1 MEPDSQGDF
10 SNSDTGRGGGLSM
23 FWRLRMFWRK
33 RSLDDFDDEIR
44 AHLAI
49 EADELRAR
57 AEPLHDVEA
66 EARRAFGN
74 TTAIKEA
81 VYEYGRLRLLD
92 EASRDIRFALRLF
105 WRRPAF
111 SAAVT
116 LTLAIGIG
124 STLAIFSIINAVL
137 LQPLPYEQPD
147 RLAMLWSADTEHGLL
162 EGRVSLLN
170 FIDWK
175 QRSRSFENMTV
186 FIGQTFILST
196 DGGTRERMRSARVDE
211 SFFPLLGVRPLLGR
225 VFSAD
230 EQKRGSSVVV
240 ISNRTWRDRLGGS
253 SNVLGSELI
262 MDGRKSRI
270 IGVMPS
276 TFRYPFPDTDVWQ
289 PVRAHLYWARDRLA
303 PRSDSNWYVLGRIR
317 HNVSWTQ
324 AQAEMSGIAR
334 QLQAEYPGS
343 KTEPAIRVVPL
354 DEQTSGKLRLPL
366 AVLFS
371 SVVLMLLIACLNVAN
386 LLLARGS
393 AREQEFSMRRALGA
407 SRGKV
412 ALQLLIESLVLSSA
426 GAVFGLMLAA
436 VAVKALVAFG
446 PGDVP
451 RLQEARIDGVAISFT
466 LGLALL
472 SAILSG
478 LWPALKT
485 AAAPARSR
493 QWTTIS
499 NRTFRNAFVVG
510 EFAIALVLLAGA
522 GLLVRSFVRVQGVD
536 PGFRPENLLMMRI
549 DLHVGRTSAQ
559 RIAYFRQVIERV
571 SALPG
576 VRSAAA
582 VDGFLRSDP
591 EPAIEVQGRSP
602 QQPGP
607 SDDVIAGPF
616 FQTAGIALKRG
627 RYFSDADSAGSPPV
641 AIINEKMAKS
651 YWPNEDPIGKQ
662 FRFSERPSRPWLTI
676 VGVAGDMRR
685 QGLEREP
692 IPQVFRP
699 DAQDSEDM
707 LEIIVRTVNDAA
719 PMAEEVRKEIASL
732 DRNVAKFEVSTVVKR
747 LGEQTQ
753 QRRFQ
758 TSLISLFSVI
768 SLLLSALG
776 VYGLMQY
783 MVTQRRHEIG
793 VRMALGAD
801 RGSVLALVVRQGII
815 LAGSGIAIGICFA
828 LGFARALGSLLY
840 EVTPT
845 DPFTFATATLILLG
859 VAALACW
866 LPAHDATRI
875 DPVLALRQD

>member
-1 MEPDSQGDF
+1 
-10 SNSDTGRGGGLSM
+10 M

-33 RSLDDFDDEIR
+33 RSFDDFDDEIK

-57 AEPLHDVEA
+57 AEPSHDVEA
-66 EARRAFGN
+66 QARRAFGN

-92 EASRDIRFALRLF
+92 EVARDTRHALRLF
-105 WRRPAF
+105 WRCPAF
-111 SAAVT
+111 SAVVT
-116 LTLAIGIG
+116 LMLAVGIG
-124 STLAIFSIINAVL
+124 STLAIFSMINAVL
-137 LQPLPYEQPD
+137 LRPLPYQQPD
-147 RLAMLWSADTEHGLL
+147 RLAVLWSADIAHGLL

-175 QRSRSFENMTV
+175 QRSRSFEKMTV
-186 FIGQTFILST
+186 FIGQTFLLST

-211 SFFPLLGVRPLLGR
+211 SFFPLLGVQPLLGR

-230 EQKRGSSVVV
+230 EEKSGASVVV
-240 ISNRTWRDRLGGS
+240 ISNRTWRARFAAS
-253 SNVLGSELI
+253 ANVLGSELI

-270 IGVMPS
+270 IGVMPP
-276 TFRYPFPDTDVWQ
+276 TFRYPFPDTEVWQ
-289 PVRAHLYWARDRLA
+289 PVTAHPYWARDRLA
-303 PRSDSNWYVLGRIR
+303 PRSDSIWYVLGRLR
-317 HNVSWTQ
+317 HDVSWTQ
-324 AQAEMSGIAR
+324 ARAEMSATAR
-334 QLQAEYPGS
+334 QLQAEYPAS
-343 KTEPAIRVVPL
+343 KIEPEIRVVPL

-407 SRGKV
+407 SRRRV

-426 GAVFGLMLAA
+426 GGLFGLLLAA
-436 VAVKALVAFG
+436 VAVKALVAVG

-451 RLQEARIDGVAISFT
+451 RLQEARIDGVSILFT
-466 LGLALL
+466 LGLTLL
-472 SAILSG
+472 SAIVSG
-478 LWPALKT
+478 LWPALKN

-499 NRTFRNAFVVG
+499 NRVFRNAFVVG

-522 GLLVRSFVRVQGVD
+522 GLLVRSFLRLQGVD
-536 PGFRPENLLMMRI
+536 PGFRPENLLIMRI

-559 RIAYFRQVIERV
+559 QIAYFRQVIERL

-591 EPAIEVQGRSP
+591 EPAIEVKGRSP

-616 FQTAGIALKRG
+616 FQTAGIALKKG
-627 RYFSDADSAGSPPV
+627 RYFSDADSAGSPAV

-662 FRFSERPSRPWLTI
+662 FRFSARPSSPWVTI

-707 LEIIVRTVNDAA
+707 LEVIVRTVKDAA
-719 PMAEEVRKEIASL
+719 PMAEEVRKQIESL
-732 DRNVAKFEVSTVVKR
+732 DRSVAKFEISTVEKR

-801 RGSVLALVVRQGII
+801 RGSVLALVLRQGVI
-815 LAGSGIAIGICFA
+815 LAGSGIAIGISFA
-828 LGFARALGSLLY
+828 LGSARVLASLLY
-840 EVTPT
+840 NVTPR
-845 DPFTFATATLILLG
+845 DPFTFVTAPLVLLG

-866 LPAHDATRI
+866 LPARQATRI
-875 DPVLALRQD
+875 DPAVALRQD